1 MSIPYLPL
9 ERWKRL
15 WSVSNG
21 AIRCKACGA
30 SQEEWQ
36 VRRPF
41 MHNLQCPFRT
51 SENQFPNRELR
62 GLLEDGARLG
72 WHSD

>member
-15 WSVSNG
+15 WSVENG
-21 AIRCKACGA
+21 TIRWRKRGA
-30 SQEEWQ
+30 TQEEWQ

-41 MHNLQCPFRT
+41 MH
-51 SENQFPNRELR
+51 
-62 GLLEDGARLG
+62 
-72 WHSD
+72 